1 VRKESHQ
8 SKTTSPTTSR
18 QGEENVYQKK
28 PRFTQQLF
36 RRSAL
41 YTGIACAVFPLVS
54 QAQDEPQGQNGNANG
69 NRIEE
74 VIVEGRRVTE
84 QLSQVAI
91 DFTRYG
97 TQVQLIDA
105 EKIATGGFTNFGELA
120 AGLIRGANIGYSP
133 DEGEFTIRIDG
144 GTDRDTL
151 LLVDGM
157 PTFDR
162 GTPLESIWPA
172 TALDPRMIES
182 VEVYR
187 GGQSLYYGGN
197 GGLGVVRVNYKQPYA
212 GEPMKGEFGVYG
224 GSFDTRELYGNVS
237 MPLFGSSDHS
247 VMFFGRSYET
257 SAHRLFDREAHVDNV
272 IALGGYHEFPY
283 SYNLL
288 GAKYHW
294 QMGPET
300 ELRLGGQFA
309 TVDFRDSFPN
319 ATIYQPNYTEFPM
332 FNLSFKTRFR
342 DNTTIDVEAYHIAPK
357 LFNTELDAR
366 VCNIPRLQDLSP
378 DVQAMAQQQGIT
390 GFATAADFENFAA
403 GIDSLPAGC
412 VTNPFSNIGRAAVS
426 AQEGF
431 YVDENGNPYGT
442 FDNPFPIGNPIGTVI
457 QSTAGFGTGVPT
469 KGFGDVDQFQAGYID
484 MGINARARTEW
495 NDTFTTVFGV
505 QNITYFDN
513 SEDEYGMT
521 DDEVS
526 STGVYADLQVSLDF
540 LNGTNISVA
549 GRQDFNDPYD
559 DEVIWKYGFRQEL
572 PGGFYLRSN
581 GGTSYSNPTLTE
593 IGARQGR
600 VINSSLQT
608 QSVETYSVG
617 FGINGEAMGG
627 TYNVEVGYFDT
638 EIDNIFGASAINRVC
653 PEVNAQTP
661 QAGDL
666 VPNIRTPVDF
676 CQFALQQFNAGV
688 LSGNEVV
695 SYNQDQVQDIR
706 GITLDASFNI
716 NNWDFDFTFTDM
728 ESLEP
733 NPIFGLNALAA
744 GSGEDL
750 GILVPGAAGADAER
764 QSSERP
770 EWSAATQISFRPTD
784 RWVLSLNTR
793 FQGPEWAYAGG
804 VNSRLVNEAG
814 ERTNPDLNF
823 GDYVVVNGSVQYFM
837 GDAQEHRF
845 LLRAVNILDEDY
857 FERASASAD
866 QQFSRAG
873 VRGEIDRF
881 DPEFY
886 YQYGWNGK
894 PRSFWLQYEYRF

>member
-1 VRKESHQ
+1 MNQNRKLRSQ
-8 SKTTSPTTSR
+8 R
-18 QGEENVYQKK
+18 VF
-28 PRFTQQLF
+28 PRTPLF
-36 RRSAL
+36 L
-41 YTGIACAVFPLVS
+41 GIACACASMTSLGQS
-54 QAQDEPQGQNGNANG
+54 EEEPANANG

-84 QLSQVAI
+84 QLSQTAI

-105 EKIATGGFTNFGELA
+105 AKIETGGFTNFGELA

-151 LLVDGM
+151 LLLDGM

-172 TALDPRMIES
+172 TSIDPRMIES

-197 GGLGVVRVNYKQPYA
+197 GGLGVVRVNYKKPYA
-212 GEPMKGEFGVYG
+212 GEPVKGEFGVYG
-224 GSFDTRELYGNVS
+224 GDFDTREMYGNVS
-237 MPLFGSSDHS
+237 MPLFGTDNHS
-247 VMFFGRSYET
+247 IMLFGRSYET
-257 SAHRLFDREAHVDNV
+257 SAHELFDRESHVDNV
-272 IALGGYHEFPY
+272 IALGGYHQFPY
-283 SYNLL
+283 AYNLL

-294 QMGPET
+294 QIGPET
-300 ELRLGGQFA
+300 ELRLGAQYA

-319 ATIYQPNYTEFPM
+319 VTVYQPNYTEFPM
-332 FNLSFKTRFR
+332 YNMSFNTRFR
-342 DNTTIDVEAYHIAPK
+342 ENTTVDVEGYYIAPK
-357 LFNTELDAR
+357 IYNTELDAR
-366 VCNIPRLQDLSP
+366 ICNIPRLQDLSP
-378 DVQAMAQQQGIT
+378 DVQAIAAQQGIT
-390 GFATAADFENFAA
+390 GFDTAADFEGFANGVDA
-403 GIDSLPAGC
+403 LPAGC
-412 VTNPFSNIGRAAVS
+412 VTNPFGNRGLAAVS

-431 YVDENGNPYGT
+431 YVDDDGNPYGT
-442 FDNPFPIGNPIGTVI
+442 IDNPFPIGSPIGTVI
-457 QSTAGFGTGVPT
+457 QSTASFGSGVPT
-469 KGFGDVDQFQAGYID
+469 KGFGDVDQFRAGYID
-484 MGINARARTEW
+484 LGINGRVRTEW

-505 QNITYFDN
+505 QNITYFDD

-540 LNGTNISVA
+540 LNGTNFSVA
-549 GRQDFNDPYD
+549 VRNDFNEPYD
-559 DEVIWKYGFRQEL
+559 DEMIWKYGFRQEL

-600 VINSSLQT
+600 VINSELQT
-608 QSVETYSVG
+608 QSVETYSLG

-627 TYNVEVGYFDT
+627 TYNIELGYFDT
-638 EIDNIFGASAINRVC
+638 EIDNLFGASSVERVC
-653 PEVNAQTP
+653 PEVGALTGETDIVQ
-661 QAGDL
+661 
-666 VPNIRTPVDF
+666 NIQRPTGF

-688 LSGNEVV
+688 FNGNEVV
-695 SYNQDQVQDIR
+695 SYNRDQVQDIQ
-706 GITLDASFNI
+706 GVTLDASFNI
-716 NNWDFDFTFTDM
+716 ANWDFDFTFTDM

-733 NPIFGLNALAA
+733 NPLFGATALAA
-744 GSGEDL
+744 GTGVAQDFV
-750 GILVPGAAGADAER
+750 VPGAAGSDSER

-784 RWVLSLNTR
+784 RWVIALNTR
-793 FQGPEWAYAGG
+793 FQGPEWAYAGNTNG
-804 VNSRLVNEAG
+804 RLVDENG
-814 ERTNPDLNF
+814 QRTNPDLNF

-837 GDAQEHRF
+837 GDSQQHRF

-866 QQFSRAG
+866 QRVSRAG
-873 VRGEIDRF
+873 VRGEIGRF
-881 DPEFY
+881 DPEYY

-894 PRSFWLQYEYRF
+894 PRSFWLQYEYSF